1 MDIACRSARFLAM
14 GQRSGVT
21 VVHSAWRVID
31 CSDFEGRLSYE
42 RGRMMVI
49 PRAADGSEAGPAE
62 VPLAQTAVLLLGLKA
77 VCSTALLFEL
87 AQNGVSVLL
96 CDWRGVPVGAME
108 SWSETATVVAT
119 RHRAQAAMSLPRQK
133 NAWKRIVKAKIRG
146 QAHCLDLCG
155 RPGGELLQNLAKTVQ
170 SGDPSNV
177 EGHAA
182 REYWQRIFPAEEE
195 FQRKPG
201 SGTPRNSQLDYA
213 YTVLRGFVIR
223 AVLTAGL
230 DPTFGVNHHN
240 RSNYF
245 CLADD
250 LIEPY
255 RSAVDV
261 KIAQLSDNDS
271 VSDKDVKRFL
281 VDAVNAQFGE
291 SGLTIPSSLNSFAQ
305 QYGLY
310 CEGKRDVLPVPVFG
324 GDDGED

>member
-1 MDIACRSARFLAM
+1 M
-14 GQRSGVT
+14 T
-21 VVHSAWRVID
+21 VVHGAWRVID
-31 CSDFEGRLSYE
+31 CSDFEGRLTYK
-42 RGRMMVI
+42 RGRMMLI
-49 PRAADGSEAGPAE
+49 PRAAGSSEAGPVE

-87 AQNGVSVLL
+87 AQYGVSVLF
-96 CDWRGVPVGAME
+96 CDWSGVPVGAME
-108 SWSETATVVAT
+108 SWSETATVVAA
-119 RHRAQAAMSLPRQK
+119 RHRAQVAMSLPRQK
-133 NAWKRIVKAKIRG
+133 NAWMRITKAKIRG

-155 RPGGELLQNLAKTVQ
+155 RPGGELLRNLAKTVR

-182 REYWQRIFPAEEE
+182 REYWQRIFPMKEE

-223 AVLTAGL
+223 ALLAAGL

-255 RSAVDV
+255 RPAIDV
-261 KIAQLSDNDS
+261 KVAQLSAGDS
-271 VSDKDVKRFL
+271 VSDKGVKRFL

-291 SGLTIPSSLNSFAQ
+291 SGLTIPSSLDSFAQ

-310 CEGKRDVLPVPVFG
+310 CEGKGDALLVPVFG
-324 GDDGED
+324 GGDGED